1 MRETDPEQVMGG
13 MIRIVIDNIAPPSTG
28 LFTPQ
33 ARVQIGN
40 APNGN
45 PRFFGPTCLFQ
56 GELDHTLKRLGSEG
70 KAWIGEQMLPR

>member
-1 MRETDPEQVMGG
+1 VSDGG

-33 ARVQIGN
+33 ARVQIGTS
-40 APNGN
+40 PSGE

-56 GELDHTLKRLGSEG
+56 TELDHTLKHLGAE
-70 KAWIGEQMLPR
+70 ATPWIGAKLLPR